1 MEALSAREQFG
12 SHLGLERISLVC
24 DALGNPQKELRF
36 IHIAGTSGKGSV
48 SAYLT
53 TVMQRSGFRVGLF
66 TSPHL
71 VHYGERFQING
82 EVIPPPVLD
91 RVVTEA
97 ELACRQVEEAHPE
110 LGPVTQFELST
121 AAGFLYFQEAG
132 AELVVLETGLGGRLD
147 ATNVVT
153 PILSVITTVH
163 LDHQD
168 RLGSTVEE
176 VAWEKGGIIKPGIPV
191 VSGVKSPGAE
201 RVLREIAQAKE
212 APFFSTTEVPWLGS
226 GWTLQGGE
234 LSYPGLGRVR
244 IGLLGE
250 HQLENAATALLALM
264 ELRNLGYN
272 LPASAIYEGMQEVVW
287 PGRLEVVSRDPLL
300 ILDGAHN
307 QEGIEA
313 LAKSLAQ
320 LQEQLEAGRFTIIF
334 GMQHNKELSLLD
346 PLLPVA
352 ERFVF
357 TAADSSRLAP
367 MEPEIMAD
375 YVRARGGQASVC
387 PDVASA
393 FAEAEKSFPICL
405 CGSLYLVGSAK
416 RYLQTRSGIY
426 A

>member
-1 MEALSAREQFG
+1 MEILGARQQFG

-24 DALGNPQKELRF
+24 EALGNPQEELRF

-53 TVMQRSGFRVGLF
+53 SVLQRSGFKVGLF

-71 VHYGERFQING
+71 VAFGERFQING
-82 EVIPPPVLD
+82 EVISPSVLEQ
-91 RVVTEA
+91 VVAKA
-97 ELACRQVEEAHPE
+97 EQACRQVEEAHPE
-110 LGPVTQFELST
+110 LGPVTQFELAT

-153 PILSVITTVH
+153 PVLSVITTVH

-176 VAWEKGGIIKPGIPV
+176 VAREKGGIIKRGIPV
-191 VSGVKSPGAE
+191 VSGVKIPGAE
-201 RVLREIAQAKE
+201 QVLREIARDKE
-212 APFFSTTEVPWLGS
+212 APFYSTSEVPWLAS
-226 GWTLQGGE
+226 GWTLLGGE

-250 HQLENAATALLALM
+250 HQLENAATALLAVM

-272 LPASAIYEGMQEVVW
+272 LPACAIYEGMQEVVW

-320 LQEQLEAGRFTIIF
+320 LREQLETGKFTIIF

-367 MEPEIMAD
+367 MEPEVMAG

-393 FAEAEKSFPICL
+393 FAEAEKSSPICL

-416 RYLQTRSGIY
+416 RFLQNRSGIY